1 MRDLSRQ
8 ANQGMRLARRNF
20 DQLAGQVM
28 QQASKQ
34 QRETQQAF
42 MEGYQS
48 EAGAGSSD
56 RRAPVE
62 EKADEWNWD
71 D

>member
-1 MRDLSRQ
+1 
-8 ANQGMRLARRNF
+8 
-20 DQLAGQVM
+20 M